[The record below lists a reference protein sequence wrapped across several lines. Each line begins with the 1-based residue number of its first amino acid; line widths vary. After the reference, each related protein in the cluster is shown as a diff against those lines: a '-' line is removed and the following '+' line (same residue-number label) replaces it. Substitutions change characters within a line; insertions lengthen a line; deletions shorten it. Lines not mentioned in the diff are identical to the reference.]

1 MYKTLLFILLRY
13 QRLYFRNANHPIAR
27 PSITARRHDRT
38 TLIDPLRISEKDVER
53 RRACENDFFSHFLFS
68 NQTKVEVLTSSMDKH

>member
-1 MYKTLLFILLRY
+1 MYKILLFILPRY

-53 RRACENDFFSHFLFS
+53 RRACENDFFSHSYFL
-68 NQTKVEVLTSSMDKH
+68 TRRK